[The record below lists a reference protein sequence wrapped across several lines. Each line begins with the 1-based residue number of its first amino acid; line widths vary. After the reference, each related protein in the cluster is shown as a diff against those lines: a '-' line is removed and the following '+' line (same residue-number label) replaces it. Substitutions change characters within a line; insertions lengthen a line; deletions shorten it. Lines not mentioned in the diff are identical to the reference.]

1 MFTSSGLASNKCY
14 MLRGL
19 EAFQLK
25 YFLIPEFSH
34 LLKFNLYLKSS
45 KSTYLTTCSKVI
57 QSRKK

>member
-45 KSTYLTTCSKVI
+45 QHTSLPALK
-57 QSRKK
+57 